1 MQILLGILVGAAI
14 GAALHF
20 ALPHRG
26 LRGVAVGPMIGA
38 AAGAIAW
45 TVLTWA
51 GLGVDSLWMWL
62 AALVVPAAVTAP
74 ALVMLG
80 RARVRADE
88 RERARLGLA

>member
-1 MQILLGILVGAAI
+1 MQILLGIIVGAAI
-14 GAALHF
+14 GAGLHF

-26 LRGVAVGPMIGA
+26 VRGVVVGPMIGA

-62 AALVVPAAVTAP
+62 AALVVPAVVTTP
-74 ALVMLG
+74 VLILLG
-80 RARVRADE
+80 RARVRADD